1 MMLTLFETLLLGIFI
16 AAIVVAS
23 HWFGQQAY
31 TWMPVAATAEAEQV
45 DRLFSFLV
53 AVGAFIFLGVIGIIL
68 YSILFFRAPTGDYS
82 EGHPSRGDARI
93 EILWTAVPTVL
104 VLWIAFQ
111 SYDIYER
118 LQILGLTPV
127 VHLHLQEP
135 AVAQTVQNQAKP
147 AVEQIEVIAKQWVW
161 SFRYPNN
168 ITSNELHLPAHRSV
182 RLVLH
187 SQDVIHGFYVPEF
200 RVKQDIIPARTIT
213 LVLTPN
219 RTGKYRLRDSQFSG
233 TYFALM
239 EADVY
244 VESPT
249 AYSHWLEQATQQQ
262 KKTAVNPAFSAGAQ
276 SEKTLLNSGWRTG
289 SFKNYT

>member
-1 MMLTLFETLLLGIFI
+1 
-16 AAIVVAS
+16 
-23 HWFGQQAY
+23 
-31 TWMPVAATAEAEQV
+31 
-45 DRLFSFLV
+45 
-53 AVGAFIFLGVIGIIL
+53 
-68 YSILFFRAPTGDYS
+68 
-82 EGHPSRGDARI
+82 
-93 EILWTAVPTVL
+93 
-104 VLWIAFQ
+104 
-111 SYDIYER
+111 
-118 LQILGLTPV
+118 
-127 VHLHLQEP
+127 
-135 AVAQTVQNQAKP
+135 
-147 AVEQIEVIAKQWVW
+147 
-161 SFRYPNN
+161 
-168 ITSNELHLPAHRSV
+168 
-182 RLVLH
+182 
-187 SQDVIHGFYVPEF
+187 
-200 RVKQDIIPARTIT
+200 